1 MTRREAL
8 KSIGLA
14 IGTATVGL
22 RGESGLTSCSQEK
35 KRLVFYFTGT
45 GNSLYVARELGGE
58 QVISIPQALK
68 NGVLEYEADEIGIVY
83 PVYGHMPP
91 NIVKEFLKAARLKA
105 DYFFAV
111 LTYGNNRGASPEV
124 MNEQIKI
131 DKKIPE
137 QLERI
142 KTDLAAH
149 VGGMDEIT
157 DQDRQFTAG
166 FLQWTGM
173 NKEDGFKYETSERFH
188 IDPNK
193 CIECSTCTGVCPRGN
208 YEYGSQGLTVSG
220 QCDYCLACIHACPQ
234 KAISFKPSNQWLL
247 GPERNLDARYRNP
260 NISLNDIIN
269 SNRQ

>member
-1 MTRREAL
+1 MSKTMTRREAL
-8 KSIGLA
+8 KALGLA

-22 RGESGLTSCSQEK
+22 SGVSGLTSCSKEK

-58 QVISIPQALK
+58 HVISIPQALK
-68 NGVLEYEADEIGIVY
+68 NGELEYEADEIGIVY

-91 NIVKEFLKAARLKA
+91 NIVKDFLKVAKLKA

-124 MNEQIKI
+124 WDEFATSCGYKFNYITTVLMVDNWLHSFDMNEQIKI

-142 KTDLAAH
+142 KSDLAAQ

-157 DQDRQFTAG
+157 DRDRQFTAG

-173 NKEDGFKYETSERFH
+173 N
-188 IDPNK
+188 
-193 CIECSTCTGVCPRGN
+193 
-208 YEYGSQGLTVSG
+208 
-220 QCDYCLACIHACPQ
+220 
-234 KAISFKPSNQWLL
+234 
-247 GPERNLDARYRNP
+247 
-260 NISLNDIIN
+260 
-269 SNRQ
+269 